1 MLKTLE
7 YPKPGELVE
16 GDTDNSVTSD
26 FLKKGLEIEPKKRK
40 WQIFVS

>member
-26 FLKKGLEIEPKKRK
+26 FFEKGFRNRTKKAEVANIC
-40 WQIFVS
+40 